1 MGCVRLKS
9 VINVNKDVFISIL
22 LVNIFNS
29 LIRIEWIKH
38 NKMKYVFSTI
48 NVTEI
53 EGRKYTFHISI

>member
-9 VINVNKDVFISIL
+9 VINVKKDVFIPIL

-38 NKMKYVFSTI
+38 ND
-48 NVTEI
+48 EI
-53 EGRKYTFHISI
+53 RL